1 MHPTIDLDF
10 FEIPVYTA
18 MVALG
23 AAAGLLAAY
32 LFLRTRSRR
41 ASALPVFIDGALIA
55 FAAGYIGARAY
66 HVATNWDYYAARPEE
81 IAQPGL
87 GGLGMRGAFILALIA
102 LMFYSAVRKISF
114 WYFADAAALG
124 LAIGQALGWVGA
136 LAQGANYGV
145 VSDSQIAM
153 DLPDLYSLIQPRF
166 PLQHFEIAL
175 FAVLFVGLVIAAA
188 QRPRAGTLFAAY
200 LLLASLGN
208 FALGFQRG
216 DDTAYVG
223 ALRIDQVVDA
233 AFVVIALSVW
243 LWRWSAA
250 RRAAVNEKNVGQKVD
265 AKLRRQSSN

>member
-1 MHPTIDLDF
+1 MHPTIDLNF

-41 ASALPVFIDGALIA
+41 ASALPVFLDSALIA
-55 FAAGYIGARAY
+55 FAAGWVGARVY
-66 HVATNWDYYAARPEE
+66 HVATHWDYYVARPAE

-87 GGLGMRGAFILALIA
+87 GGLGMRGALVLALIA
-102 LMFYSAVRKISF
+102 LLFYSAARKISF
-114 WYFADAAALG
+114 WYLADAAAIG
-124 LAIGQALGWVGA
+124 LAIGQAIGWVGA

-153 DLPDLYSLIQPRF
+153 DLPDLYGLIQPRF
-166 PLQHFEIAL
+166 PLQYFEIAL

-188 QRPRAGTLFAAY
+188 QRPHMGALFGAY
-200 LLLASLGN
+200 LLFASLGN

-233 AFVVIALSVW
+233 AFVLLAVIIWV
-243 LWRWSAA
+243 WRW
-250 RRAAVNEKNVGQKVD
+250 RAAAKEGNEGTVGIVGQRVD
-265 AKLRRQSSN
+265 VKRY